1 MSPEETL
8 QKWQDYIN
16 DYSNKVAVLKTETD
30 AIINSSTATSTEKQ
44 NAQRDYEFQKA
55 HLDEL
60 QAKLSSLQTYYAQHG
75 ELPDDVT
82 FDGGKLG
89 TFRYKTAADSEWF
102 TGYARNLPPG
112 SVYISSQHFSLVIE
126 ANGSGGTWGAYDGPN
141 QSWFGIWN
149 TGSVTWGSY
158 HAYDLKN
165 YMTEVKYSFVSVSN
179 HTFFGCSVSDSLST
193 DVIPANTYA
202 ALSHTFTNGII
213 IEIPSDTVPTTSPWD
228 YYNDDVLPNLV
239 DPDDAIYPD
248 GYTPTDPHAPTE
260 EPDITDEDIDEGD
273 LPTLHP
279 DNILTSPSQFITQ
292 YILNSSELAYIGNM
306 LWTSW
311 LDANSD
317 VWQNFLFNFAS
328 QTGTFNITAALDY
341 VISLR
346 VYPFDLIFMYG
357 TDPPQDFFGTS
368 YGVYMGTGKTN
379 FLANSGITE
388 VKTINSVCGAIDLG
402 TCKVE
407 SDKPYNDFRDM
418 YNASAICY
426 LPFCGTVKLNPVDIW
441 GRTLRCYY
449 FIDFQSGGCTAVVEC
464 QGDVGWFPVASKS
477 GQIGYT
483 IPLTATNAGQLA
495 ATFAKDATQ
504 ALGTMIAWGTSFDKK
519 SSINENIEST
529 ANLGLSLAD
538 QAINMLSRSGVD
550 MPMLSGGSG
559 CEGIMMYHTPFIDI
573 RRGKYAKPDNYPHSL
588 GYVNSTSSQIGEYH
602 GMNQFT
608 GIDASGLDCHDD
620 EKAEIIKLLESG
632 VYLP

>member
-30 AIINSSTATSTEKQ
+30 DIINSSTATATEKE
-44 NAQRDYEFQKA
+44 NARKTYELQKA

-60 QAKLSSLQTYYAQHG
+60 ESKYAQIQTQYQQTG
-75 ELPDDVT
+75 VLPDDIT
-82 FDGGKLG
+82 FGESGRLG
-89 TFRYKTAADSEWF
+89 TFTYKTSANSDVF
-102 TGYARNLPPG
+102 TGYARNLPVG
-112 SVYISSQHFSLVIE
+112 STFVTSEHFNLYFE
-126 ANGSGGTWGAYDGPN
+126 AGTATWGEYTGTN
-141 QSWFGIWN
+141 TSWYGIVVVESAPWAWYN
-149 TGSVTWGSY
+149 LKDRNGYMSNASGSASWSTGTFIG
-158 HAYDLKN
+158 
-165 YMTEVKYSFVSVSN
+165 VSVA
-179 HTFFGCSVSDSLST
+179 TTIGD
-193 DVIPANTYA
+193 DIIPQGTS
-202 ALSHTFTNGII
+202 ALHNFKNGII
-213 IEIPSDTVPTTSPWD
+213 INLPQSTVPTSSPWD
-228 YYNDDVLPNLV
+228 YYNDELLPEVNNIN
-239 DPDDAIYPD
+239 PDDAIYPD
-248 GYTPTDPHAPTE
+248 GYTPTDPHDPTE
-260 EPDITDEDIDEGD
+260 EPDISDEDIDEGD

-292 YILNSSELAYIGNM
+292 YILNSTELAYIGNM

-449 FIDFQSGGCTAVVEC
+449 FIDFQSGGCTAVIEC

-495 ATFAKDATQ
+495 ATFARDATQ
-504 ALGTMIAWGTSFDKK
+504 ALGTMVAWGASFDKK
-519 SSINENIEST
+519 SSIKENIEST
-529 ANLGLSLAD
+529 ANLGLSLVD
-538 QAINMLSRSGVD
+538 QAIDILSRSGVD

-573 RRGKYAKPDNYPHSL
+573 RRGKYAKPSNYPHSV
-588 GYVNSTSSQIGEYH
+588 GYINSTSSQISEYH